1 MVFTEKI
8 LVIKLLID
16 ESNFRKTQ
24 RKKILLPKDN
34 LTRPLRDLVKESIFN
49 LLEHSNKLNISIT
62 NANVLDLFSGS
73 GSFGLEIISRGA
85 EKVTFVENY
94 SPAYEILSKNII
106 NLQCQNETEIINANC
121 FDYIDKLNK
130 EELKFDLIFLDPPFK
145 EKEINSLIENIKNK
159 ELLNKDGIIILH
171 RHKKDDVVL
180 TSNLNIIEQRS
191 YGISKITFGN

>member
-1 MVFTEKI
+1 MR
-8 LVIKLLID
+8 VISGKL
-16 ESNFRKTQ
+16 KG
-24 RKKILLPKDN
+24 KKILLPKDN

-106 NLQCQNETEIINANC
+106 NLQRN
-121 FDYIDKLNK
+121 FKRK
-130 EELKFDLIFLDPPFK
+130 KFTKFLRGK
-145 EKEINSLIENIKNK
+145 
-159 ELLNKDGIIILH
+159 
-171 RHKKDDVVL
+171 
-180 TSNLNIIEQRS
+180 
-191 YGISKITFGN
+191 

>member
-1 MVFTEKI
+1 MR
-8 LVIKLLID
+8 VISGKL
-16 ESNFRKTQ
+16 KG
-24 RKKILLPKDN
+24 KKILLPKDT

-49 LLEHSNKLNISIT
+49 LLEHSNKLNISIA

-85 EKVTFVENY
+85 KKVTFVENY
-94 SPAYEILSKNII
+94 SLAYEILTKNII
-106 NLQCQNETEIINANC
+106 NLQCQNESKIINYNC
-121 FDYIDKLNK
+121 FDFIEKLNK
-130 EELKFDLIFLDPPFK
+130 DELKFDLIFLDPPFK
-145 EKEINSLIENIKNK
+145 EKEINSLIENIKKK

-180 TSNLNIIEQRS
+180 TRNLNIIEQRS

>member
-1 MVFTEKI
+1 MRI
-8 LVIKLLID
+8 ISGKL
-16 ESNFRKTQ
+16 KG
-24 RKKILLPKDN
+24 KKILIPKDN

-85 EKVTFVENY
+85 KKVTFVENY

-145 EKEINSLIENIKNK
+145 EKEINNLIEKIKNK
-159 ELLNKDGIIILH
+159 ELLDKDGIIILH

-180 TSNLNIIEQRS
+180 TSYLNIIEQRS

>member
-1 MVFTEKI
+1 MR
-8 LVIKLLID
+8 VISGKL
-16 ESNFRKTQ
+16 KG
-24 RKKILLPKDN
+24 KKILLPKDN

-49 LLEHSNKLNISIT
+49 LLEHSNKLNVSIA

-94 SPAYEILSKNII
+94 LPAYEILSKNII
-106 NLQCQNETEIINANC
+106 NLQCQNKTEIINANC

-130 EELKFDLIFLDPPFK
+130 EEVKFDLIFLDPPFK
-145 EKEINSLIENIKNK
+145 EKEINNLIENIKNK
-159 ELLNKDGIIILH
+159 ELLIKDGIIILH
-171 RHKKDDVVL
+171 RHKKDDVML
-180 TSNLNIIEQRS
+180 TNNLNIIEQRS

>member
-1 MVFTEKI
+1 MRIISEKN
-8 LVIKLLID
+8 KW
-16 ESNFRKTQ
+16 
-24 RKKILLPKDN
+24 KKILLPKDK

-85 EKVTFVENY
+85 KKVTFVENY

-130 EELKFDLIFLDPPFK
+130 EDLKFDLIFLDPPFK
-145 EKEINSLIENIKNK
+145 EKEINSLIENIKKK
-159 ELLNKDGIIILH
+159 ELLNKNGIIILH
-171 RHKKDDVVL
+171 RHKKDDLVL
-180 TSNLNIIEQRS
+180 TSYFNIIEQRN

>member
-1 MVFTEKI
+1 MR
-8 LVIKLLID
+8 VISGKL
-16 ESNFRKTQ
+16 KG
-24 RKKILLPKDN
+24 KKILLPKDN

-49 LLEHSNKLNISIT
+49 LLEHSNKLNVSIT

-85 EKVTFVENY
+85 KKVTFVENY

-106 NLQCQNETEIINANC
+106 NLQCQNESEIININC

-145 EKEINSLIENIKNK
+145 EKEINSLIENIKNN

-171 RHKKDDVVL
+171 RHKKDDVML

>member
-1 MVFTEKI
+1 MR
-8 LVIKLLID
+8 VISGKL
-16 ESNFRKTQ
+16 KG
-24 RKKILLPKDN
+24 KKILLPKDN

-106 NLQCQNETEIINANC
+106 NLQCQNESKIIDINC
-121 FDYIDKLNK
+121 FDYIDKLKK

-180 TSNLNIIEQRS
+180 TSYLNIIEQRS

>member
-1 MVFTEKI
+1 MR
-8 LVIKLLID
+8 VIAGKL
-16 ESNFRKTQ
+16 KG
-24 RKKILLPKDN
+24 KKILLPKDN

-49 LLEHSNKLNISIT
+49 LLEHSNKLNISTT

-106 NLQCQNETEIINANC
+106 NLQCQNKTEIINSNC

-130 EELKFDLIFLDPPFK
+130 EEMKFDLIFLDPPFK
-145 EKEINSLIENIKNK
+145 EKKINNLIENIKNK

-171 RHKKDDVVL
+171 RHKKDDVML

>member
-1 MVFTEKI
+1 MR
-8 LVIKLLID
+8 VISGKL
-16 ESNFRKTQ
+16 KG
-24 RKKILLPKDN
+24 KKILLPKDN

-49 LLEHSNKLNISIT
+49 LLEHSNKLNVSII

-94 SPAYEILSKNII
+94 SPAYEILSKNVI
-106 NLQCQNETEIINANC
+106 NLQCHNESEIINYNC
-121 FDYIDKLNK
+121 FDYIDRLNK

-145 EKEINSLIENIKNK
+145 EKKINSLIENIKNK

-171 RHKKDDVVL
+171 RHKKDDVVI
-180 TSNLNIIEQRS
+180 TSCLNIIDQRS

>member
-1 MVFTEKI
+1 MR
-8 LVIKLLID
+8 VISGKL
-16 ESNFRKTQ
+16 KG
-24 RKKILLPKDN
+24 KKILLPKDN

-49 LLEHSNKLNISIT
+49 LLEHSNKLNISTT

-106 NLQCQNETEIINANC
+106 NLQCQNKTEIINSNC

-130 EELKFDLIFLDPPFK
+130 EELKFDLIFLDPPFH
-145 EKEINSLIENIKNK
+145 ERLIQK
-159 ELLNKDGIIILH
+159 
-171 RHKKDDVVL
+171 
-180 TSNLNIIEQRS
+180 SLNIISENQLLKEQGLVYIECERDLDLGS
-191 YGISKITFGN
+191 LKTNLTQLKLSEGGETKYCLYES

>member
-1 MVFTEKI
+1 MR
-8 LVIKLLID
+8 VISGKL
-16 ESNFRKTQ
+16 KG
-24 RKKILLPKDN
+24 KKILLPKDN

-49 LLEHSNKLNISIT
+49 LIEHSNKLNVSIV

-73 GSFGLEIISRGA
+73 GSFGLEVISRGA

-106 NLQCQNETEIINANC
+106 NLQCQNESEIINYNC

-159 ELLNKDGIIILH
+159 KLLNKDGIIILH

-180 TSNLNIIEQRS
+180 TSYLNIIDQRS

>member
-1 MVFTEKI
+1 MR
-8 LVIKLLID
+8 VISGKL
-16 ESNFRKTQ
+16 KG
-24 RKKILLPKDN
+24 KKILLPKDN

-49 LLEHSNKLNISIT
+49 LLEHSNKFNISIT

-106 NLQCQNETEIINANC
+106 NLQCQNKSEIININC
-121 FDYIDKLNK
+121 FDYIDKLNN

-145 EKEINSLIENIKNK
+145 EKEINNLIENIKNK

-171 RHKKDDVVL
+171 RHKKDDLVL
-180 TSNLNIIEQRS
+180 TSYLNVIEQRS

>member
-1 MVFTEKI
+1 MR
-8 LVIKLLID
+8 VISGKL
-16 ESNFRKTQ
+16 KG
-24 RKKILLPKDN
+24 KKILQPKDI

-49 LLEHSNKLNISIT
+49 LLKHSNKLNVSIT
-62 NANVLDLFSGS
+62 NANVLDLFSGI

-85 EKVTFVENY
+85 EKVVFVENY

-106 NLQCQNETEIINANC
+106 NLKCQNESEIININC

-145 EKEINSLIENIKNK
+145 EKKINSLIENIKIK

-180 TSNLNIIEQRS
+180 TSYLNIIEQRT

>member
-1 MVFTEKI
+1 MRI
-8 LVIKLLID
+8 ISGKL
-16 ESNFRKTQ
+16 KG
-24 RKKILLPKDN
+24 KKILLPKDK

-49 LLEHSNKLNISIT
+49 LLEHSNKLNISTT

-106 NLQCQNETEIINANC
+106 NLQCQNKTEIINANC

-130 EELKFDLIFLDPPFK
+130 EEMKFDLIFLDPPFK
-145 EKEINSLIENIKNK
+145 EKKINNLIENIKNK

-171 RHKKDDVVL
+171 RHKKDDVML

>member
-1 MVFTEKI
+1 MR
-8 LVIKLLID
+8 VISGKL
-16 ESNFRKTQ
+16 KG
-24 RKKILLPKDN
+24 KKILLPKDN

-49 LLEHSNKLNISIT
+49 LLEHSNKLNVSIT

-121 FDYIDKLNK
+121 FDYIDKLKK
-130 EELKFDLIFLDPPFK
+130 EELRFDLIFLDPPFK
-145 EKEINSLIENIKNK
+145 EKEINTLIENIKNK
-159 ELLNKDGIIILH
+159 KLLNKDGIIILH
-171 RHKKDDVVL
+171 RHKKDDLVL
-180 TSNLNIIEQRS
+180 TSYLNIIEQRS

>member
-1 MVFTEKI
+1 MRI
-8 LVIKLLID
+8 ISGKL
-16 ESNFRKTQ
+16 KG
-24 RKKILLPKDN
+24 KKILLPKDK

-49 LLEHSNKLNISIT
+49 LLEHSNKLNISTT

-106 NLQCQNETEIINANC
+106 NLQCQNKTEIINSNC

-130 EELKFDLIFLDPPFK
+130 EEMKFDLIFLDPPFK
-145 EKEINSLIENIKNK
+145 EKKINNLIENIKNK

-171 RHKKDDVVL
+171 RHKKDDVML

>member
-1 MVFTEKI
+1 MR
-8 LVIKLLID
+8 VISGK
-16 ESNFRKTQ
+16 FKG
-24 RKKILLPKDN
+24 KKILLPKDN

-49 LLEHSNKLNISIT
+49 LLEHSNKLNVSIV

-85 EKVTFVENY
+85 KKVTFVENY

-106 NLQCQNETEIINANC
+106 NLQSQNESEIININC

-159 ELLNKDGIIILH
+159 KLLNKDGIIILH
-171 RHKKDDVVL
+171 RHKKDDVEL
-180 TSNLNIIEQRS
+180 TSYLNIIDQRS

>member
-1 MVFTEKI
+1 MR
-8 LVIKLLID
+8 VISGKL
-16 ESNFRKTQ
+16 KG
-24 RKKILLPKDN
+24 KKILLPKDN

-49 LLEHSNKLNISIT
+49 LLEHSNKLNVSIA

-94 SPAYEILSKNII
+94 SPAYEILSKNIL
-106 NLQCQNETEIINANC
+106 NLQCQNESEIININC

-145 EKEINSLIENIKNK
+145 EKEINSLIKNIKNK
-159 ELLNKDGIIILH
+159 ELLDKDGIIILH
-171 RHKKDDVVL
+171 RHKKDDVEL
-180 TSNLNIIEQRS
+180 TSYLNIIDQRS

>member
-1 MVFTEKI
+1 MRI
-8 LVIKLLID
+8 ISGKL
-16 ESNFRKTQ
+16 KG
-24 RKKILLPKDN
+24 KKILLPKDK

-49 LLEHSNKLNISIT
+49 LLEHSNKLNISTT

-106 NLQCQNETEIINANC
+106 NLQCQNKTEIINSNC

-130 EELKFDLIFLDPPFK
+130 EEMKFDLIFLDPPFK
-145 EKEINSLIENIKNK
+145 EKKINNLIENIKNK

-180 TSNLNIIEQRS
+180 TNNLNIIEQRS

>member
-1 MVFTEKI
+1 MRI
-8 LVIKLLID
+8 ISGKL
-16 ESNFRKTQ
+16 KG
-24 RKKILLPKDN
+24 KKILLPKDN

-49 LLEHSNKLNISIT
+49 LLEHSNKLSVSIT

-106 NLQCQNETEIINANC
+106 NLQCHNESEIINANC

-145 EKEINSLIENIKNK
+145 EKEVNSLIENIKNK
-159 ELLNKDGIIILH
+159 KLLNKDGIIILH
-171 RHKKDDVVL
+171 RHKKDNVVL
-180 TSNLNIIEQRS
+180 TSYLNIIEQRS

>member
-1 MVFTEKI
+1 MR
-8 LVIKLLID
+8 VISGKL
-16 ESNFRKTQ
+16 KG
-24 RKKILLPKDN
+24 KKILLPKDN

-49 LLEHSNKLNISIT
+49 LLEHSNKLNVSIT

-106 NLQCQNETEIINANC
+106 NLQCQNESEIININC

-130 EELKFDLIFLDPPFK
+130 KDLKFDLIFLDPPFK
-145 EKEINSLIENIKNK
+145 EKEINGLIEKIKNK
-159 ELLNKDGIIILH
+159 ELLNKNGIIILH

-180 TSNLNIIEQRS
+180 TSYLNIIEQRS

>member
-1 MVFTEKI
+1 MR
-8 LVIKLLID
+8 VISGKL
-16 ESNFRKTQ
+16 KG
-24 RKKILLPKDN
+24 KKILLPKDN

-49 LLEHSNKLNISIT
+49 LLEHSNKLNVSII

-94 SPAYEILSKNII
+94 SPAYEILSKNVI
-106 NLQCQNETEIINANC
+106 NLQCHNESEIINYNC
-121 FDYIDKLNK
+121 FDYIDRLNK

-145 EKEINSLIENIKNK
+145 EKKINSLIENIKNK

-171 RHKKDDVVL
+171 RHKKDDLVL
-180 TSNLNIIEQRS
+180 TSYLNVIEQRS

>member
-1 MVFTEKI
+1 MR
-8 LVIKLLID
+8 VISGKL
-16 ESNFRKTQ
+16 KG
-24 RKKILLPKDN
+24 KKILLPKDN

-49 LLEHSNKLNISIT
+49 LLEHSNKLNLSIK
-62 NANVLDLFSGS
+62 NANILDLFSGS

-85 EKVTFVENY
+85 KKVTFIENY

-106 NLQCQNETEIINANC
+106 NLQCHNESEIINANC

-145 EKEINSLIENIKNK
+145 EKEINNLIENIKNK
-159 ELLNKDGIIILH
+159 KLLNRDGIIILH
-171 RHKKDDVVL
+171 RHKKDNVVL
-180 TSNLNIIEQRS
+180 TSYLNIIEQRS

>member
-1 MVFTEKI
+1 MR
-8 LVIKLLID
+8 VISGKL
-16 ESNFRKTQ
+16 KG
-24 RKKILLPKDN
+24 KKILLPKDN

-49 LLEHSNKLNISIT
+49 LLEHSNKLNISTT

-106 NLQCQNETEIINANC
+106 NLQCQNKTEIINANC

-145 EKEINSLIENIKNK
+145 EKEINNLIENIKNK

-180 TSNLNIIEQRS
+180 TSYLNIIEQRS

>member
-1 MVFTEKI
+1 MK
-8 LVIKLLID
+8 
-16 ESNFRKTQ
+16 S
-24 RKKILLPKDN
+24 
-34 LTRPLRDLVKESIFN
+34 
-49 LLEHSNKLNISIT
+49 
-62 NANVLDLFSGS
+62 
-73 GSFGLEIISRGA
+73 
-85 EKVTFVENY
+85 
-94 SPAYEILSKNII
+94 
-106 NLQCQNETEIINANC
+106 EIINANC

-145 EKEINSLIENIKNK
+145 EKEINNLIENIKNK

>member
-1 MVFTEKI
+1 MRI
-8 LVIKLLID
+8 ISGKL
-16 ESNFRKTQ
+16 KG
-24 RKKILLPKDN
+24 KKILLPKDN

-85 EKVTFVENY
+85 KKVTFVENY

-145 EKEINSLIENIKNK
+145 EKEINNLIEKIKNK
-159 ELLNKDGIIILH
+159 ELLDKDGIIILH

-180 TSNLNIIEQRS
+180 TSYLNIIEQRS